1 MFHND
6 EINYESKLTEEVIRN
21 NFKIVAEMEAVA
33 SLKEKILDKYYGN
46 TTNQLKECFHNF
58 GKEVLTEYGV
68 VFLSNKAA
76 KSINNHR
83 FNELKAWG
91 IGAIKQVLE
100 NGKALFYR
108 TNYKKENKNRL
119 FIVAPVVILEG
130 KYIGHYMMGVAVDI
144 SQTTNRVQLIE
155 LVLNKE
161 GESYGT
167 TIGKKPTHGVE
178 DSPSTITLLQ
188 QVIAVKNGT
197 LDLDQVTAIGIDSE

>member
-1 MFHND
+1 MFQNEED
-6 EINYESKLTEEVIRN
+6 YKSKLTEEVIRN
-21 NFKIVAEMEAVA
+21 NFKIVAEMDNVA
-33 SLKEKILDKYYGN
+33 FLKEKVLDKYYGN
-46 TTNQLKECFHNF
+46 TTNQLKECFHDF

-68 VFLSNKAA
+68 VYLSNKAA
-76 KSINNHR
+76 KSLNNHK

-91 IGAIKQVLE
+91 VGAIKQVLE

-108 TNYKKENKNRL
+108 TNYKHGNKNRL
-119 FIVAPVVILEG
+119 LTVAPVVILEG

-167 TIGKKPTHGVE
+167 TIGQKPTHGVE

-188 QVIAVKNGT
+188 QLIAVKNGK
-197 LDLDQVTAIGIDSE
+197 LSIDQVTVIGIDSD